1 MILIIDNYDSF
12 TFNLYQLI
20 GEINPDIKVVRNDKL
35 TIEDIRAMQP
45 DHIIISPGPGNPK
58 QAGICLEVIRQIA
71 GEFPILGVCLGH
83 QAIGEAFGGNVVHAP
98 EIVHGKAD
106 KVYLAAAS
114 PIFKD
119 MQNGFEAAASPIFKD
134 MQNGFEAARYHSLIV
149 EPESLP
155 ECLEVT
161 AKTAKNEIMALQH
174 KTLPVYGVQFHPESI
189 MTPQGRTILKNFLS
203 L

>member
-1 MILIIDNYDSF
+1 M
-12 TFNLYQLI
+12 
-20 GEINPDIKVVRNDKL
+20 
-35 TIEDIRAMQP
+35 
-45 DHIIISPGPGNPK
+45 
-58 QAGICLEVIRQIA
+58 
-71 GEFPILGVCLGH
+71 
-83 QAIGEAFGGNVVHAP
+83 HAP

-106 KVYLAAAS
+106 KVYLEAVS

-119 MQNGFEAAASPIFKD
+119 MPD
-134 MQNGFEAARYHSLIV
+134 GFEAARYHSLIV

-155 ECLEVT
+155 DCLEVT

>member
-1 MILIIDNYDSF
+1 M
-12 TFNLYQLI
+12 
-20 GEINPDIKVVRNDKL
+20 
-35 TIEDIRAMQP
+35 
-45 DHIIISPGPGNPK
+45 
-58 QAGICLEVIRQIA
+58 
-71 GEFPILGVCLGH
+71 LGVCLGH
-83 QAIGEAFGGNVVHAP
+83 QAIGEGFGGNVVHAP

-106 KVYLAAAS
+106 KVYLEAVS

-119 MQNGFEAAASPIFKD
+119 MPD
-134 MQNGFEAARYHSLIV
+134 GFEAARYHSLIV

>member
-20 GEINPDIKVVRNDKL
+20 GEINPDIKVVRNDKI
-35 TIEDIRAMQP
+35 TVAEIEALAP
-45 DHIIISPGPGNPK
+45 DHIIISPGPGNPQ
-58 QAGICLEVIRQIA
+58 QAGICLEVLKKLS
-71 GEFPILGVCLGH
+71 GKFPILGVCLGH
-83 QAIGEAFGGNVVHAP
+83 QAIGEAFGGKVIHAP

-106 KVYLAAAS
+106 KMFLTQPS
-114 PIFKD
+114 PIFKGMAD
-119 MQNGFEAAASPIFKD
+119 
-134 MQNGFEAARYHSLIV
+134 GFEAARYHSLIV
-149 EPESLP
+149 KPESFP

-161 AKTAKNEIMALQH
+161 AETKRHEIMALQH

-189 MTPQGRTILKNFLS
+189 MTPEGRKILQNFLS